1 MTSSLPVLEKSLK
14 NTHESL
20 KRTIEESNL
29 STDEDFRVTQ
39 RIIEQDLAA
48 IFKKDQEVQA
58 KFTDGKANYIQV
70 QLELR
75 EAKHNIEI
83 LKKALDKERQRVKE
97 LEESFEEREKQK
109 LKDQKREFE
118 AIIERNL
125 QFIDQLVKDKKE
137 LNDQCTQLAEK
148 FKELEET
155 FSKQVLDLKEKHSRE
170 LKNSKEQWAAAE
182 KLRKEKWVQE
192 KTSEIKEITIRGL
205 EPEIDRIMNK
215 NKQEVKQMQQKH
227 QEELIAL
234 REQLF
239 QEYEEKMKAYKEK
252 LARENEFELQRER
265 DAAKQ
270 RWQEAL
276 GDLERKNFEEQERIR
291 KNYERQFEYLQEQR
305 NKDLER
311 AEERIQRLKEDH
323 KREIER
329 LKEEK

>member
-1 MTSSLPVLEKSLK
+1 M
-14 NTHESL
+14 
-20 KRTIEESNL
+20 
-29 STDEDFRVTQ
+29 
-39 RIIEQDLAA
+39 AA